1 MEIPMK
7 NHIVAAIILIMT
19 LAGCGGEYPRDLV
32 VADSIADG
40 NNPKMAIDMLDGL
53 RTTARSY
60 SPRDKYY
67 YELLKIKAA
76 DKAYI
81 KHTSDSMIL
90 EIIDYYEGVGDKSLL
105 PMAYYYGGRVYR
117 KLGDAPQALSYFQKC
132 MEHPLLTKEL
142 RALLFIQM
150 GDLYLMQNAYD
161 LAIETQMKSYEY
173 CREVSDSAG
182 MVYPLIA
189 LGHIYKRKYHYDSAE
204 IAYNKALELAA
215 NVKNDARVLPMVHSQ
230 LTLIHLLN
238 KDLDKAKTSFEFF
251 RKYHSPIDSNL
262 LDIISLRYYARI
274 DDFDS
279 LMVYCNKLLKNQVV
293 VDNEAA
299 YKHLMRLARKERDI
313 DAMMIYLDSFLCY
326 KDSVAKIED
335 AKNVRLLK
343 SQYDY
348 SLREKENARLESERN
363 RWQIMALICG
373 LGVVVLVAIVWIYKL
388 NYHRNKVELELA
400 QRKICEVEEALVAKA
415 RAEAEQSNQR
425 VVEVDAAMVQLRST
439 EIYAKLLNMQRGAKA
454 KISDEDWDAIS
465 RAVNEAFPQFDEMLN
480 KFQYKLSKNEY
491 RMTLLLKMQFPI
503 AFIADLLHRAANT
516 ISTMRK
522 RVYERAFL
530 REGDSMAWDDFVARL

>member
-60 SPRDKYY
+60 SSRDKYY

-90 EIIDYYEGVGDKSLL
+90 EIIDYYEGVGDKALL

-132 MEHPLLTKEL
+132 MEHPLLNDKL
-142 RALLFIQM
+142 RASLFLQM
-150 GDLYLMQNAYD
+150 GELYVLHNAFD
-161 LAIETQMKSYEY
+161 LAIETHTKSYEY
-173 CREVSDSAG
+173 CREVGDSVG
-182 MVYPLIA
+182 MVYSLIDV
-189 LGHIYKRKYHYDSAE
+189 GYIYECIKQY
-204 IAYNKALELAA
+204 
-215 NVKNDARVLPMVHSQ
+215 
-230 LTLIHLLN
+230 
-238 KDLDKAKTSFEFF
+238 DKAKDTYINALSIAHGINDK
-251 RKYHSPIDSNL
+251 RM
-262 LDIISLRYYARI
+262 ISLVYSQLSMAYLNSGENEFAKKYLDLCRELYHPDDGHTIDAVASLYYSKIGNEDSIKSHI
-274 DDFDS
+274 DKALNRGRAYDKI
-279 LMVYCNKLLKNQVV
+279 Y
-293 VDNEAA
+293 A

-425 VVEVDAAMVQLRST
+425 VLEADAAMAQLRST

-465 RAVNEAFPQFDEMLN
+465 RAVNEAFPQFDDMLN

-516 ISTMRK
+516 VSTMRK